1 MTTIN
6 AAVNPELNKEDG
18 AYYVDCKVSTPSSLA
33 RYARSSVSESKLYT
47 RTKFAAREQFMNL
60 PCPRKL

>member
-33 RYARSSVSESKLYT
+33 RYARVVHSAGLNSIHAHSLQHVNNS
-47 RTKFAAREQFMNL
+47 
-60 PCPRKL
+60 